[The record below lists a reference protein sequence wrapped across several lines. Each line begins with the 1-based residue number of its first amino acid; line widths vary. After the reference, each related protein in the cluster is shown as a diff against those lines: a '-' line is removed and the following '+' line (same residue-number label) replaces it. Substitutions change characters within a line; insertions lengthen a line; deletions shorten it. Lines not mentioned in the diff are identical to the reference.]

1 MKDFL
6 KNVFSSM
13 VGFFVGILVLIFLV
27 FIIVIG
33 SLGSGEDS
41 KELTSNTV
49 LHVKLDKPI
58 VDRTNENA
66 QEIELPMFGQEPSIG
81 LKNILADIDK
91 ASRDSRIEGI
101 FLDIESIQASPSS
114 AFDIR
119 NALEDFKASGKW
131 IVAFSE
137 GLSQGGYYMASV
149 ADELYLYPE
158 GGLEFQGLSAELM
171 FFKNMLD
178 DLEIEIQILRGPDNK
193 FKSAVE
199 PFMYDKISEPN
210 REQLD
215 ALLGDIWNGML
226 AQISVSRGTTVGDLQ
241 QIADS
246 LSIQLPSD
254 AVKFGLVDDI
264 LYRDQ
269 VLDILREKLGVEDEG
284 DIDSITLAAYNK
296 VNLDEEDDTKWD
308 SDRVAVIYAIGEIQ
322 SGEGD
327 DRTIGSKRI
336 AEALNEARTDK
347 KVKAIVLRVNSPGG
361 SALASDVIW
370 RQTELIKQDS
380 IPFIVSMGDLAA
392 SGGYYISCGADKIY
406 ANPGTITGSIG
417 VFGMMPN
424 LQGFYENKLGITHDW
439 VTTGAHANLWST
451 SKGMDEVQKAA
462 VENSVVAIY
471 ERFTSL
477 VAAGRGM
484 TVNEVDSIAQGRV
497 WSGSDALEIGLVDE
511 LGNLDDAIAYAAQ
524 VAGLENYRT
533 RDLPK
538 MKDPIQELIEEMTG
552 EAAIEKEF
560 GASLPLLQKLKE
572 AQKILEM
579 EGVQARMPFFIEI
592 R

>member
-13 VGFFVGILVLIFLV
+13 VGFFIGILLLVFLV
-27 FIIVIG
+27 FIVVVGAI
-33 SLGSGEDS
+33 SSGEGTA
-41 KELTSNTV
+41 ELAGNTV
-49 LHVKLDKPI
+49 LHIKLDQPI
-58 VDRTNENA
+58 VERVSENA
-66 QEIELPMFGQEPSIG
+66 QQLELPIFGEEPAIG
-81 LKNILADIDK
+81 LKNVIEDIDK
-91 ASRDSRIEGI
+91 ASRDERIEGI
-101 FLDIESIQASPSS
+101 FLDIESIRASPSS

-158 GGLEFQGLSAELM
+158 GGLEFTGLSAELM
-171 FFKNMLD
+171 FFKNLLD

-199 PFMYDKISEPN
+199 PFMYDKISEAN

-215 ALLGDIWNGML
+215 ALLGDIWNDML
-226 AQISVSRGTTVGDLQ
+226 TQISASRGSSVADLQ

-254 AVKFGLVDDI
+254 AVSYGLVDATK
-264 LYRDQ
+264 YRDE
-269 VLDILREKLGVEDEG
+269 VLDILREKMGIEDEG
-284 DIDSITLAAYNK
+284 DIDSISLANYNK
-296 VNLDEEDDTKWD
+296 VELEEEDDTKWD
-308 SDRVAVIYAIGEIQ
+308 SDRVAVIYAVGEIQ

-327 DRTIGSKRI
+327 DNTIGSQRI
-336 AEALNEARTDK
+336 AEALNDARTDK

-370 RQTELIKQDS
+370 RQTQLIREDS

-392 SGGYYISCGADKIY
+392 SGGYYIACGADKIY

-424 LQGFYENKLGITHDW
+424 LQGFYENKIGITHDW
-439 VTTGAHANLWST
+439 VTTGAHANLWSMA
-451 SKGMDEVQKAA
+451 KGMDDVQKAA

-477 VAAGRGM
+477 VAEGRGM
-484 TVNEVDSIAQGRV
+484 TVNDVDSVAQGRV

-511 LGNLDDAIAYAAQ
+511 LGNLEDAIEYAAE

-533 RDLPK
+533 RELPA
-538 MKDPIQELIEEMTG
+538 MLDPIEELMKEMTG
-552 EAAIEKEF
+552 
-560 GASLPLLQKLKE
+560 
-572 AQKILEM
+572 
-579 EGVQARMPFFIEI
+579 QA
-592 R
+592 

>member
-13 VGFFVGILVLIFLV
+13 VGFFIGIFLLILLV
-27 FIIVIG
+27 FIVIAG
-33 SLGSGEDS
+33 SISSGDGST
-41 KELTSNTV
+41 ELTGNTV
-49 LHVKLDKPI
+49 LHVKLDQPI
-58 VDRTNENA
+58 VERTNKNA
-66 QEIELPMFGQEPSIG
+66 QEMELPMFGEEPAIG
-81 LKNILADIDK
+81 LKNVLADIEK
-91 ASRDSRIEGI
+91 ASRDERIEGI
-101 FLDIESIQASPSS
+101 FLDIESIRASPSS

-171 FFKNMLD
+171 FFKNLLE

-193 FKSAVE
+193 YKSAVE

-210 REQLD
+210 RAQLD

-226 AQISVSRGTTVGDLQ
+226 EQISASRGPSVTDLQ

-254 AVKFGLVDDI
+254 AVTHGLVDATK
-264 LYRDQ
+264 YRDE
-269 VLDILREKLGVEDEG
+269 VLDILREKMGIEDEG
-284 DIDSITLAAYNK
+284 DIDSVSLADYSHID
-296 VNLDEEDDTKWD
+296 VEEEDDTKWD
-308 SDRVAVIYAIGEIQ
+308 SDRVAVVYAVGQIE

-327 DRTIGSKRI
+327 DNTIGSKRI
-336 AEALNEARTDK
+336 AEALNDARTDK

-370 RQTELIKQDS
+370 RQTQLIKEDS

-392 SGGYYISCGADKIY
+392 SGGYYIACGADKIY

-424 LQGFYENKLGITHDW
+424 LEGFYENKIGITHDW
-439 VTTGAHANLWST
+439 VTTGAHANLWSMA
-451 SKGMDEVQKAA
+451 KGMDEVQKAA

-471 ERFTSL
+471 GRFTSL
-477 VAAGRGM
+477 VADGRGM
-484 TVNEVDSIAQGRV
+484 TVNEVDSVAQGRV
-497 WSGSDALEIGLVDE
+497 WSGADALEIGLVDE
-511 LGNLDDAIAYAAQ
+511 LGNLEDAIEYAAE

-538 MKDPIQELIEEMTG
+538 MKDPIEELIKELTG
-552 EAAIEKEF
+552 QAAIEKEF
-560 GASLPLLQKLKE
+560 GTSFPLLQKLQE

-579 EGVQARMPFFIEI
+579 EGVQARMPFYIDI
-592 R
+592 K